1 MRYYEPMF
9 ELGAK
14 QRMPERTVKRSGE
27 SISEKPRKQLTNI
40 NGQQRMGTRRRR
52 RPSVIFTDYCERGRR
67 ESSRWRASRR
77 VQTKVREIEKADE
90 DERLKLLENFGL
102 VLLGLIIAPF
112 TIFGTVLKGVEMLLK
127 GIRKVMTGDTF

>member
-67 ESSRWRASRR
+67 ESSR
-77 VQTKVREIEKADE
+77 
-90 DERLKLLENFGL
+90 
-102 VLLGLIIAPF
+102 
-112 TIFGTVLKGVEMLLK
+112 
-127 GIRKVMTGDTF
+127 

>member
-1 MRYYEPMF
+1 
-9 ELGAK
+9 
-14 QRMPERTVKRSGE
+14 
-27 SISEKPRKQLTNI
+27 
-40 NGQQRMGTRRRR
+40 
-52 RPSVIFTDYCERGRR
+52 
-67 ESSRWRASRR
+67 
-77 VQTKVREIEKADE
+77 VREIEKADE